1 MTFAAGMA
9 VEGVKPFCAI
19 YSTFMQR
26 AIDQM
31 IHDVCLQQLPVRFIL
46 DRAGMVGNDGATH
59 HGTYDLAY
67 MGCIPDIVLM
77 APADEFELQNMVET
91 QYHIDRWPSCTRF
104 PRGNGYGKEVLE
116 EMYSELPEGSGKNVG
131 EYKNGQLPHR
141 GENLPIGKGRI
152 VRNYRGDRADLLSP
166 TIKVAILSIGT
177 RLLDSLRAARKLEES
192 YSDVGVMVA
201 DARFMK
207 PLDEG
212 LIRSLCADNDV
223 LLTIEE
229 GSKGGFGA
237 HVLQYITEEGILDSG
252 SLRYRSMYIPDIW
265 IEHGTQKEQYDIAGL
280 NEPHIIAKLEGVLE
294 SLRANSFSN
303 PLQPSH
309 LSSLNETSPRVVAL
323 DHIVL

>member
-1 MTFAAGMA
+1 M
-9 VEGVKPFCAI
+9 
-19 YSTFMQR
+19 
-26 AIDQM
+26 
-31 IHDVCLQQLPVRFIL
+31 
-46 DRAGMVGNDGATH
+46 
-59 HGTYDLAY
+59 
-67 MGCIPDIVLM
+67 
-77 APADEFELQNMVET
+77 
-91 QYHIDRWPSCTRF
+91 
-104 PRGNGYGKEVLE
+104 
-116 EMYSELPEGSGKNVG
+116 
-131 EYKNGQLPHR
+131 
-141 GENLPIGKGRI
+141 PIGKGRI